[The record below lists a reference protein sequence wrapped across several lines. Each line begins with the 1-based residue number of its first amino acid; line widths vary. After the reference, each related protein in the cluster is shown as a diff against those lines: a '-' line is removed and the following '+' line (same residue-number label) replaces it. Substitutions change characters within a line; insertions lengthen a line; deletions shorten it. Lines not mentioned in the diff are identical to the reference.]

1 MTVNWAQVF
10 FNSAITGSLYL
21 IGAVG
26 LTLIYGLSR
35 FPNFAHAEFIT
46 LGAYIGYL
54 VAEQAGLG
62 LPLALVVAFLVTGIV
77 GLVCYRGIFQP
88 LAKGTD
94 VLYRMVNIVYLKTYK
109 MVGFLRRRG
118 IFQRLPQRLPQCLI
132 IKGGATIIH
141 LMVTSIALGFILRY
155 SIGATWTWK
164 PLYFTATGSAFDI
177 GPLRVTGLWLMLI
190 FAALALSL
198 AMHCLLMYTKI
209 GKAIRATSSNPELAS
224 ASGINV
230 DRVIWITWFIGAGLA
245 AIAGIF
251 LGADTAVVPLTGWNI
266 ILPIFAVAILGG
278 IGNFYGAI
286 AAAFIIGLAENLGV
300 VGLVALGL
308 STSYRLGI
316 AFLILIVTLI
326 VKPEGLA
333 MLFRR
338 A

>member
-26 LTLIYGLSR
+26 LTLTYGLSR

-62 LPLALVVAFLVTGIV
+62 LPLALGVAFLVTGIV
-77 GLVCYRGIFQP
+77 GLLCYRGIFQP
-88 LAKGTD
+88 LAK
-94 VLYRMVNIVYLKTYK
+94 
-109 MVGFLRRRG
+109 RG
-118 IFQRLPQRLPQCLI
+118 
-132 IKGGATIIH
+132 ASIIH
-141 LMVTSIALGFILRY
+141 LMVASIALGFILRY

-164 PLYFTATGSAFDI
+164 PLYFTATWSAYDI
-177 GPLRVTGLWLMLI
+177 GPLRITGLWVWLI
-190 FAALALSL
+190 LTAVVLAVI
-198 AMHCLLMYTKI
+198 MHFVLVRTKI
-209 GKAIRATSSNPELAS
+209 GKAIRATSSNPELAL

-230 DRVIWITWFIGAGLA
+230 DRVILITWFIGAGLA

-251 LGADTAVVPLTGWNI
+251 RGADTQIWPLTGWDI

-286 AAAFIIGLAENLGV
+286 VAAFIIGLAENVGV
-300 VGLVALGL
+300 VGLIALGL

-316 AFLILIVTLI
+316 AFLILIITLI
-326 VKPEGLA
+326 VRPEGLA